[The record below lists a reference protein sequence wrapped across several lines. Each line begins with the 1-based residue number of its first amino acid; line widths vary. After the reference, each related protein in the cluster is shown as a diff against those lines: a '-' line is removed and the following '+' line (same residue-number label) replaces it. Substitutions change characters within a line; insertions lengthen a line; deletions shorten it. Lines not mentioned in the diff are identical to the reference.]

1 MFKNYFLLTRPFQW
15 VKNVVIFIP
24 LIFAKKLFELDAF
37 VLSSIAFVSF
47 ILASSIIYIF
57 NDICDLEKDKKHP
70 IKKNRPLANNSLKKK
85 DAYLLIILLGLL
97 LLVLLKFNISI
108 LGIII
113 FFFILNIF
121 YSLYF
126 KNVVIIDLL
135 IVSLSYVTRVLAGSI
150 IINVALSAWL
160 LICVFSTSLFLISFK
175 RLAEIKMSGSKGRQ
189 ILKKYNTEI
198 LLKIIDVSAICSIV
212 FYSLYTVFVNANLI
226 YTIPLIF
233 LGFFRYYYLY
243 YTAKIF
249 EESPVKIIFC
259 DKPILI
265 LLILWLIIV
274 LINTQILE
282 GDNRHLR

>member
-15 VKNVVIFIP
+15 VKNIIIFIP

-97 LLVLLKFNISI
+97 LLVLLKSNISI

-113 FFFILNIF
+113 IFFILNIF

-126 KNVVIIDLL
+126 KNIVIIDLI
-135 IVSLSYVTRVLAGSI
+135 IVSLSYVVRVLAGSI
-150 IINVALSAWL
+150 IINVALSSWL

-175 RLAEIKMSGSKGRQ
+175 RLAEIKISGFKSRQ

-198 LLKIIDVSAICSIV
+198 LLKIIDVSAICSII
-212 FYSLYTVFVNANLI
+212 FYSLYTVFVNPNLI
-226 YTIPLIF
+226 YTVPLIF

-243 YTAKIF
+243 YNAKTF
-249 EESPVKIIFC
+249 EESPVKIIFS
-259 DKPILI
+259 DKPILV

-274 LINTQILE
+274 LINIQI
-282 GDNRHLR
+282 

>member
-15 VKNVVIFIP
+15 VKNVIIFIP

-37 VLSSIAFVSF
+37 VLSSIVFVSF

-85 DAYLLIILLGLL
+85 DAYLLIVLLLGLL
-97 LLVLLKFNISI
+97 VLVLLKSNISI
-108 LGIII
+108 LGVIII
-113 FFFILNIF
+113 FFVLNIF

-126 KNVVIIDLL
+126 KNVIIIDL
-135 IVSLSYVTRVLAGSI
+135 IMVSLSYVLRVLAGSI

-175 RLAEIKMSGSKGRQ
+175 RLAEIKISGFKSRQ

-198 LLKIIDVSAICSIV
+198 LLKIIDVSAICSII

-249 EESPVKIIFC
+249 EESPVKIIFS
-259 DKPILI
+259 DKPILV

-274 LINTQILE
+274 LANVQI
-282 GDNRHLR
+282 

>member
-15 VKNVVIFIP
+15 VKNVIIFIP

-85 DAYLLIILLGLL
+85 DAYLLIILLLGLL
-97 LLVLLKFNISI
+97 LLVLLKSNISI

-113 FFFILNIF
+113 IFFILNIF

-126 KNVVIIDLL
+126 KNIIIIDLI
-135 IVSLSYVTRVLAGSI
+135 IVSLSYVIRVLAGSI
-150 IINVALSAWL
+150 IINVVLSEWL
-160 LICVFSTSLFLISFK
+160 LICVFSSSLFLISFK
-175 RLAEIKMSGSKGRQ
+175 RLAEMKISGFKSRP
-189 ILKKYNTEI
+189 ILKKYNNEI
-198 LLKIIDVSAICSIV
+198 LLKIIDVSAICSII
-212 FYSLYTVFVNANLI
+212 FYSLYTVFVNPNLI
-226 YTIPLIF
+226 YTVPLIF

-243 YTAKIF
+243 YTAKTF
-249 EESPVKIIFC
+249 EESPVKIIFS
-259 DKPILI
+259 DILIII
-265 LLILWLIIV
+265 LLIAWLVTV
-274 LINTQILE
+274 LINY
-282 GDNRHLR
+282 

>member
-15 VKNVVIFIP
+15 VKNLIIFIP
-24 LIFAKKLFELDAF
+24 LIFSKKLFELDAF
-37 VLSSIAFVSF
+37 VLSSIGFISF

-57 NDICDLEKDKKHP
+57 NDICDLENDKKHP

-97 LLVLLKFNISI
+97 LLVLLKSNISI

-113 FFFILNIF
+113 IFFILNIF

-126 KNVVIIDLL
+126 KNVIIIDLV
-135 IVSLSYVTRVLAGSI
+135 IVSLSYVIRVLAGSI

-175 RLAEIKMSGSKGRQ
+175 RLAEIKISGFKSRP
-189 ILKKYNTEI
+189 ILRTFNNEI
-198 LLKIIDVSAICSIV
+198 LLKIIDVSAICSII
-212 FYSLYTVFVNANLI
+212 FYSLYTVLVNPNLI
-226 YTIPLIF
+226 FTVPLIF
-233 LGFFRYYYLY
+233 VGFFRYYYLY

-249 EESPVKIIFC
+249 EESPVKIIFS
-259 DKPILI
+259 DKPILV

-274 LINTQILE
+274 LANVQI
-282 GDNRHLR
+282 

>member
-15 VKNVVIFIP
+15 VKNVIIFIP
-24 LIFAKKLFELDAF
+24 LIFSKKLFELDAF

-70 IKKNRPLANNSLKKK
+70 IKKNRPLANNSLNKK

-97 LLVLLKFNISI
+97 LLVLLKSNISI
-108 LGIII
+108 LGITII
-113 FFFILNIF
+113 FFTLNIF

-126 KNVVIIDLL
+126 KNIIIIDLV
-135 IVSLSYVTRVLAGSI
+135 IVSLSYVIRVLAGSI
-150 IINVALSAWL
+150 IINVALSTWL
-160 LICVFSTSLFLISFK
+160 LICVFSVSLFLISFK
-175 RLAEIKMSGSKGRQ
+175 RLAEIKISGFKSRP
-189 ILKKYNTEI
+189 ILKKYNNEI
-198 LLKIIDVSAICSIV
+198 LLKIIDVSAICSII
-212 FYSLYTVFVNANLI
+212 FYSLYTVFVNPSLI

-233 LGFFRYYYLY
+233 VGFFRYYYLY

-249 EESPVKIIFC
+249 EESPVKIIFS
-259 DKPILI
+259 DKPILA

-274 LINTQILE
+274 LVNIEI
-282 GDNRHLR
+282 

>member
-1 MFKNYFLLTRPFQW
+1 MFKNYFILTRPFQW
-15 VKNVVIFIP
+15 VKNVIIFIP

-85 DAYLLIILLGLL
+85 DAYLLIILLLGLL
-97 LLVLLKFNISI
+97 LLVLLKSNISI

-113 FFFILNIF
+113 IFFILNIF

-126 KNVVIIDLL
+126 KNVIIIDL
-135 IVSLSYVTRVLAGSI
+135 IMVSLSYVLRVLAGSI
-150 IINVALSAWL
+150 VINVALSAWL

-175 RLAEIKMSGSKGRQ
+175 RLAEIKISGFKSRP
-189 ILKKYNTEI
+189 ILKKYNNEI
-198 LLKIIDVSAICSIV
+198 LLKIIDVSAICSII
-212 FYSLYTVFVNANLI
+212 FYSLYTVFVNPNLI
-226 YTIPLIF
+226 YTVPLIF

-243 YTAKIF
+243 YTAKTF
-249 EESPVKIIFC
+249 EESPVKIIFG
-259 DKPILI
+259 DKPII
-265 LLILWLIIV
+265 VLLIFWLIIV
-274 LINTQILE
+274 LVNIQI
-282 GDNRHLR
+282 

>member
-15 VKNVVIFIP
+15 VKNLIIFIP

-97 LLVLLKFNISI
+97 LLVLLKSNISI
-108 LGIII
+108 LGIIVI
-113 FFFILNIF
+113 FFILNIF

-126 KNVVIIDLL
+126 KNVIIIDLV
-135 IVSLSYVTRVLAGSI
+135 IVSLSYVIRVLAGSI

-160 LICVFSTSLFLISFK
+160 LICVFSASLFLISFK
-175 RLAEIKMSGSKGRQ
+175 RLAEIKISGFKSRP
-189 ILKKYNTEI
+189 ILKKYNNEI

-212 FYSLYTVFVNANLI
+212 FYSLYTVFVNPNLI

-243 YTAKIF
+243 YTAKTF
-249 EESPVKIIFC
+249 EESPVKIIFS
-259 DKPILI
+259 DKPILL

-274 LINTQILE
+274 LINIQI
-282 GDNRHLR
+282 

>member
-15 VKNVVIFIP
+15 VKNLIIFIP

-97 LLVLLKFNISI
+97 LLALLKSNISI

-113 FFFILNIF
+113 IFFILNIF

-126 KNVVIIDLL
+126 KNVIIIDLV
-135 IVSLSYVTRVLAGSI
+135 IVSLSYVIRVLAGSI
-150 IINVALSAWL
+150 IINVPLSAWL
-160 LICVFSTSLFLISFK
+160 LICVFTASLFLISFK
-175 RLAEIKMSGSKGRQ
+175 RLAEIQISGFKSRP
-189 ILKKYNTEI
+189 ILKKYNNEI
-198 LLKIIDVSAICSIV
+198 LLKIIDVSAICSIIV
-212 FYSLYTVFVNANLI
+212 YSLYTVFVNPNLI

-243 YTAKIF
+243 YTTKTF
-249 EESPVKIIFC
+249 EESPVKIIFS
-259 DKPILI
+259 DKPIVV

-274 LINTQILE
+274 LINIQI
-282 GDNRHLR
+282 

>member
-1 MFKNYFLLTRPFQW
+1 MLKNYFILTRPFQW
-15 VKNVVIFIP
+15 VKNVIIFIP

-57 NDICDLEKDKKHP
+57 NDICDLEKDRKHP

-97 LLVLLKFNISI
+97 LLVLLKSNISI

-113 FFFILNIF
+113 IFFILNIF

-126 KNVVIIDLL
+126 KNVIIIDLV
-135 IVSLSYVTRVLAGSI
+135 IVSLSYVIRVLAGSI

-175 RLAEIKMSGSKGRQ
+175 RLAEIKISGFKSRP
-189 ILKKYNTEI
+189 ILRTYNNEI
-198 LLKIIDVSAICSIV
+198 LLKIIDVSAICSII
-212 FYSLYTVFVNANLI
+212 FYSLYTVLVNPNLI
-226 YTIPLIF
+226 YTVPLIF
-233 LGFFRYYYLY
+233 VGFFRYYYLY

-249 EESPVKIIFC
+249 EESPVKIIFS
-259 DKPILI
+259 DKPILV

-274 LINTQILE
+274 LANVQI
-282 GDNRHLR
+282 

>member
-15 VKNVVIFIP
+15 VKNLIIFIP

-37 VLSSIAFVSF
+37 VLSSIGFISF

-85 DAYLLIILLGLL
+85 DAYLLIILLLGLL
-97 LLVLLKFNISI
+97 LLVLLKSNISI

-113 FFFILNIF
+113 IFFISNIF

-126 KNVVIIDLL
+126 KNIIIIDL
-135 IVSLSYVTRVLAGSI
+135 IIISFSYVLRVLAGSI
-150 IINVALSAWL
+150 IINVVLSAWL
-160 LICVFSTSLFLISFK
+160 LICVFSASLFLISFK
-175 RLAEIKMSGSKGRQ
+175 RLAEIKISGFKSRP
-189 ILKKYNTEI
+189 ILKKYNKEI

-212 FYSLYTVFVNANLI
+212 FYSLYTVFVNPNLI

-243 YTAKIF
+243 YTTKIF
-249 EESPVKIIFC
+249 EESPVKIIFS
-259 DKPILI
+259 DKPILL

-274 LINTQILE
+274 LINIQI
-282 GDNRHLR
+282 

>member
-15 VKNVVIFIP
+15 VKNLIIFIP

-97 LLVLLKFNISI
+97 LLVLLKSNISI

-113 FFFILNIF
+113 IFFILNIF

-126 KNVVIIDLL
+126 KNVVIIDLI
-135 IVSLSYVTRVLAGSI
+135 IVSCSYVIRVLAGSI

-160 LICVFSTSLFLISFK
+160 LICVFSASLFLISFK
-175 RLAEIKMSGSKGRQ
+175 RLAEIKISGFESRP
-189 ILKKYNTEI
+189 ILKKYNNEI
-198 LLKIIDVSAICSIV
+198 LLKIIDVSAICSII
-212 FYSLYTVFVNANLI
+212 FYSLYTVFVNPNLI

-243 YTAKIF
+243 YTAKTF
-249 EESPVKIIFC
+249 EESPVKIIFS
-259 DKPILI
+259 DKPILL

-274 LINTQILE
+274 LINIQI
-282 GDNRHLR
+282 

>member
-1 MFKNYFLLTRPFQW
+1 MFKNYFILTRPFQW
-15 VKNVVIFIP
+15 VKNVIIFIP

-70 IKKNRPLANNSLKKK
+70 IKRNRPLANNSLKKK

-97 LLVLLKFNISI
+97 LLVLLKSNISI

-113 FFFILNIF
+113 IFFILNIF

-126 KNVVIIDLL
+126 KNVIIIDLV
-135 IVSLSYVTRVLAGSI
+135 IVSLSYVIRVLAGSI

-175 RLAEIKMSGSKGRQ
+175 RLAEIKISGFKSRP
-189 ILKKYNTEI
+189 ILRTYNNEI
-198 LLKIIDVSAICSIV
+198 LLKIIDVSAICSII
-212 FYSLYTVFVNANLI
+212 FYSLYTVFVNPNLI
-226 YTIPLIF
+226 YTVPLIF
-233 LGFFRYYYLY
+233 VGFFRYYYLY

-249 EESPVKIIFC
+249 EESPVKLIFS
-259 DKPILI
+259 DKPILV
-265 LLILWLIIV
+265 LLILWLIIILV
-274 LINTQILE
+274 NIQI
-282 GDNRHLR
+282 

>member
-15 VKNVVIFIP
+15 VKNVIIFIP
-24 LIFAKKLFELDAF
+24 LIFSKKLFELDAF
-37 VLSSIAFVSF
+37 VLSSIGFISF

-85 DAYLLIILLGLL
+85 DTYLLIILLGLL
-97 LLVLLKFNISI
+97 LLVLLKSNISI

-113 FFFILNIF
+113 IFFILNIF

-126 KNVVIIDLL
+126 KNVIIIDLV
-135 IVSLSYVTRVLAGSI
+135 IVSLSYVIRVLAGSI

-160 LICVFSTSLFLISFK
+160 LICVFSASLFLISFK
-175 RLAEIKMSGSKGRQ
+175 RLAEIKISGFKSRP
-189 ILKKYNTEI
+189 ILKKYNKEI

-212 FYSLYTVFVNANLI
+212 FYSLYTVFVNPNLI

-243 YTAKIF
+243 YTAKTF
-249 EESPVKIIFC
+249 EESPVKIIFS
-259 DKPILI
+259 DKPILV
-265 LLILWLIIV
+265 LVILWLIIV
-274 LINTQILE
+274 LINIQI
-282 GDNRHLR
+282 

>member
-15 VKNVVIFIP
+15 VKNIIIFIP

-97 LLVLLKFNISI
+97 LLVLLKSNISI

-113 FFFILNIF
+113 IFFVLNIF

-126 KNVVIIDLL
+126 KNVIIIDLI
-135 IVSLSYVTRVLAGSI
+135 IVSLSYVIRVLAGSI
-150 IINVALSAWL
+150 IINVSLSAWL

-175 RLAEIKMSGSKGRQ
+175 RLAEIKISGSKSRP
-189 ILKKYNTEI
+189 ILKKYNNEI
-198 LLKIIDVSAICSIV
+198 LLKIIDVSAICSII
-212 FYSLYTVFVNANLI
+212 FYSLYTVFVNPNLI
-226 YTIPLIF
+226 YTVPLIF

-243 YTAKIF
+243 YTAKTF
-249 EESPVKIIFC
+249 EESPVKIIFS
-259 DKPILI
+259 DKPILV

-274 LINTQILE
+274 LVNIQI
-282 GDNRHLR
+282 

>member
-15 VKNVVIFIP
+15 VKNIIIFIP

-37 VLSSIAFVSF
+37 VLSSIGFVSF

-97 LLVLLKFNISI
+97 LLVLLKSNISI

-113 FFFILNIF
+113 IFFILNIF

-126 KNVVIIDLL
+126 KNVIIIDLV
-135 IVSLSYVTRVLAGSI
+135 IVSLSYVIRVLAGSI

-175 RLAEIKMSGSKGRQ
+175 RLAEIKISGFKSRP
-189 ILKKYNTEI
+189 ILRTYNNEI
-198 LLKIIDVSAICSIV
+198 LLKIIDVSAICSII
-212 FYSLYTVFVNANLI
+212 FYSLYTVLVNPNLI
-226 YTIPLIF
+226 FTVPLIF
-233 LGFFRYYYLY
+233 VGFFRYYYLY

-249 EESPVKIIFC
+249 EESPVKIIFS
-259 DKPILI
+259 DKPILV

-274 LINTQILE
+274 LANVQI
-282 GDNRHLR
+282 

>member
-15 VKNVVIFIP
+15 VKNVIIFIP

-97 LLVLLKFNISI
+97 LLLLLKSNISI

-113 FFFILNIF
+113 IFFILNIF

-126 KNVVIIDLL
+126 KNVVIIDLI
-135 IVSLSYVTRVLAGSI
+135 IVSCSYVIRVLAGSI

-175 RLAEIKMSGSKGRQ
+175 RLAEIKISGFKSRP
-189 ILKKYNTEI
+189 ILRTYNNEI
-198 LLKIIDVSAICSIV
+198 LLKIIDVSAICSII
-212 FYSLYTVFVNANLI
+212 FYSLYTVFVNPNLI
-226 YTIPLIF
+226 YTVPLIF

-243 YTAKIF
+243 YTAKTF
-249 EESPVKIIFC
+249 EESPVKIIFS
-259 DKPILI
+259 DILIII
-265 LLILWLIIV
+265 LLIAWLVTV
-274 LINTQILE
+274 LINY
-282 GDNRHLR
+282 

>member
-15 VKNVVIFIP
+15 VKNVIIFIP

-97 LLVLLKFNISI
+97 LLVLLKSNISI

-113 FFFILNIF
+113 IFFILNIF

-126 KNVVIIDLL
+126 KNIVIIDLI
-135 IVSLSYVTRVLAGSI
+135 IVSLSYVVRVLGGSV

-175 RLAEIKMSGSKGRQ
+175 RLAEIKISGFKSRK
-189 ILKKYNTEI
+189 ILKEYNTEI

-212 FYSLYTVFVNANLI
+212 FYSLYTVFINANLI

-249 EESPVKIIFC
+249 EESPVKIIFN
-259 DKPILI
+259 DKLI
-265 LLILWLIIV
+265 LVILILWLIIV
-274 LINTQILE
+274 LINIQI
-282 GDNRHLR
+282 

>member
-15 VKNVVIFIP
+15 VKNVIIFIP
-24 LIFAKKLFELDAF
+24 LIFSKKLFELDAF
-37 VLSSIAFVSF
+37 VLSSIGFISF

-85 DAYLLIILLGLL
+85 DAYLLIILLLGLL
-97 LLVLLKFNISI
+97 LLVLLKSNISI

-113 FFFILNIF
+113 IFFILNIF

-126 KNVVIIDLL
+126 KNVIIIDLV
-135 IVSLSYVTRVLAGSI
+135 IVSLSYVVRVLAGSI

-175 RLAEIKMSGSKGRQ
+175 RLAEIKISGFKSRP
-189 ILKKYNTEI
+189 ILKKYNNEI
-198 LLKIIDVSAICSIV
+198 LLKIVDVSAICSII
-212 FYSLYTVFVNANLI
+212 FYSLYTVFVNPNLI

-243 YTAKIF
+243 YTAKTF
-249 EESPVKIIFC
+249 EESPVKIIFS
-259 DKPILI
+259 DI
-265 LLILWLIIV
+265 LIIV
-274 LINTQILE
+274 LLIAWLVAVLINY
-282 GDNRHLR
+282 

>member
-1 MFKNYFLLTRPFQW
+1 MFKNYFILTRPFQW
-15 VKNVVIFIP
+15 VKNVIIFIP

-70 IKKNRPLANNSLKKK
+70 IKKNRPLANNSLNKK

-113 FFFILNIF
+113 IFFTLNIF

-126 KNVVIIDLL
+126 KNIIIIDLV
-135 IVSLSYVTRVLAGSI
+135 IVSLSYVIRVLAGSI
-150 IINVALSAWL
+150 IINVALSTWL

-175 RLAEIKMSGSKGRQ
+175 RLAEIKISGFKSRP
-189 ILKKYNTEI
+189 ILKKYNNEI
-198 LLKIIDVSAICSIV
+198 LLKIIDVSAICSII
-212 FYSLYTVFVNANLI
+212 FYSLYTVFVNPSLI

-233 LGFFRYYYLY
+233 VGFFDI
-243 YTAKIF
+243 TICIT
-249 EESPVKIIFC
+249 P
-259 DKPILI
+259 
-265 LLILWLIIV
+265 
-274 LINTQILE
+274 
-282 GDNRHLR
+282 LRFLRNHQSR

>member
-15 VKNVVIFIP
+15 VKNVIIFIP

-70 IKKNRPLANNSLKKK
+70 IKKNRPLANNSLKKRG
-85 DAYLLIILLGLL
+85 AYLLITLLLGLL
-97 LLVLLKFNISI
+97 LLVLLKSNITI

-113 FFFILNIF
+113 IFFILNIL

-126 KNVVIIDLL
+126 KNVIIIDLI
-135 IVSLSYVTRVLAGSI
+135 IVSLSYVIRVLAGSI
-150 IINVALSAWL
+150 IINVALSSWL

-175 RLAEIKMSGSKGRQ
+175 RLAEIKISGIKSRP
-189 ILKKYNTEI
+189 ILKKYSNEI
-198 LLKIIDVSAICSIV
+198 LLKIIDVSAICSII
-212 FYSLYTVFVNANLI
+212 FYSLYTVFVNPNLI
-226 YTIPLIF
+226 YTVPLIF

-243 YTAKIF
+243 YTAKTF
-249 EESPVKIIFC
+249 EESPVKIIFG
-259 DKPILI
+259 DKPII
-265 LLILWLIIV
+265 VLLIFWLIIV
-274 LINTQILE
+274 LVNIQI
-282 GDNRHLR
+282 

>member
-15 VKNVVIFIP
+15 VKNIIIFIP

-97 LLVLLKFNISI
+97 LLALLKSNISI

-113 FFFILNIF
+113 IFFILNIF

-126 KNVVIIDLL
+126 KNVIIIDLV
-135 IVSLSYVTRVLAGSI
+135 IISLSYVIRVLAGSI
-150 IINVALSAWL
+150 IINVPLSAWL
-160 LICVFSTSLFLISFK
+160 LICVFTASLFLISFK
-175 RLAEIKMSGSKGRQ
+175 RLAEIQISGFKSRP
-189 ILKKYNTEI
+189 ILKKYNNEI
-198 LLKIIDVSAICSIV
+198 LLKIIDVSAICFIII
-212 FYSLYTVFVNANLI
+212 YSLYTVFVNPNLI

-243 YTAKIF
+243 YTTKTF
-249 EESPVKIIFC
+249 EESPVKIIFS
-259 DKPILI
+259 DKPILV

-274 LINTQILE
+274 LANIQI
-282 GDNRHLR
+282 

>member
-15 VKNVVIFIP
+15 VKNIIIFIP

-37 VLSSIAFVSF
+37 VLSSIGFVSF

-97 LLVLLKFNISI
+97 LLVLLKSNISI

-113 FFFILNIF
+113 IFFILNIF

-126 KNVVIIDLL
+126 KNVIIIDLV
-135 IVSLSYVTRVLAGSI
+135 IVSLSYVIRVLAGSI

-175 RLAEIKMSGSKGRQ
+175 RLAEIKISGFKSRP
-189 ILKKYNTEI
+189 ILRTYNNEI
-198 LLKIIDVSAICSIV
+198 LLKIIDVSAICSII
-212 FYSLYTVFVNANLI
+212 FYSLYTVLVNPNLI
-226 YTIPLIF
+226 FTVPLIF
-233 LGFFRYYYLY
+233 VGFFRYYYLY

-249 EESPVKIIFC
+249 EESPVKIIFS
-259 DKPILI
+259 DILI
-265 LLILWLIIV
+265 IILCCKIS
-274 LINTQILE
+274 TTF
-282 GDNRHLR
+282 

>member
-15 VKNVVIFIP
+15 VKNVIIFIP

-97 LLVLLKFNISI
+97 LLLLLKSNISI

-113 FFFILNIF
+113 IFFILNIF

-126 KNVVIIDLL
+126 KNVVIIDLI
-135 IVSLSYVTRVLAGSI
+135 IVSCSYVIRVLAGSI

-160 LICVFSTSLFLISFK
+160 LICVFSASLFLISFK
-175 RLAEIKMSGSKGRQ
+175 RLAEIKISGFKSRP
-189 ILKKYNTEI
+189 ILKKYNKEI

-212 FYSLYTVFVNANLI
+212 FYSLYTVFVNPNLI

-243 YTAKIF
+243 YTTKIF
-249 EESPVKIIFC
+249 EESPVKIIFS
-259 DKPILI
+259 DKPILL

-274 LINTQILE
+274 LINTQI
-282 GDNRHLR
+282 

>member
-15 VKNVVIFIP
+15 VKNLIIFIP

-97 LLVLLKFNISI
+97 LLVLLKSNISI

-113 FFFILNIF
+113 IFFILNIF

-126 KNVVIIDLL
+126 KNVIIIDLV
-135 IVSLSYVTRVLAGSI
+135 IVSLSYVIRVLAGSI
-150 IINVALSAWL
+150 IINVPLSAWL
-160 LICVFSTSLFLISFK
+160 LICVFTASLFLISFK
-175 RLAEIKMSGSKGRQ
+175 RLAEIQISGFKSRP
-189 ILKKYNTEI
+189 ILKKYNNEI
-198 LLKIIDVSAICSIV
+198 LLKIIDVSAICSIIV
-212 FYSLYTVFVNANLI
+212 YSLYTVFVNPNLI

-243 YTAKIF
+243 YTTKTF
-249 EESPVKIIFC
+249 EESPVKIIFS
-259 DKPILI
+259 DKPIVV

-274 LINTQILE
+274 LINIQI
-282 GDNRHLR
+282 

>member
-1 MFKNYFLLTRPFQW
+1 MFKNYFILTRPFQW
-15 VKNVVIFIP
+15 VKNVIIFIP

-37 VLSSIAFVSF
+37 VLSSIAFVGF

-85 DAYLLIILLGLL
+85 DAYLLIILLLGLL
-97 LLVLLKFNISI
+97 LLVLLKSNISI

-113 FFFILNIF
+113 IFFILNIF

-126 KNVVIIDLL
+126 KNVIIIDL
-135 IVSLSYVTRVLAGSI
+135 IMVSLSYVLRVLAGSI

-175 RLAEIKMSGSKGRQ
+175 RLAEIKISGFKSRP
-189 ILKKYNTEI
+189 ILKKYNNEI
-198 LLKIIDVSAICSIV
+198 LLKIIDVSAICSII
-212 FYSLYTVFVNANLI
+212 FYSLYTVFVNPNLI
-226 YTIPLIF
+226 YTVPLIF

-243 YTAKIF
+243 YTAKTF
-249 EESPVKIIFC
+249 EESPVKIIFG
-259 DKPILI
+259 DKPILV

-274 LINTQILE
+274 LVNIQI
-282 GDNRHLR
+282 

>member
-15 VKNVVIFIP
+15 VKNVIIFIP

-97 LLVLLKFNISI
+97 LLVLLKSNISI
-108 LGIII
+108 IGIIII
-113 FFFILNIF
+113 FFVLNIF

-126 KNVVIIDLL
+126 KNVIIIDLV
-135 IVSLSYVTRVLAGSI
+135 IVSLSYVIRVLAGSI
-150 IINVALSAWL
+150 IINVAISAWL

-175 RLAEIKMSGSKGRQ
+175 RLAEIKISGFKSRL
-189 ILKKYNTEI
+189 ILKKYNNEI
-198 LLKIIDVSAICSIV
+198 LLKIIDVSAICSII
-212 FYSLYTVFVNANLI
+212 FYSLYTVLVNPNLI
-226 YTIPLIF
+226 FTVPLIF
-233 LGFFRYYYLY
+233 VGFFRYYYLY

-249 EESPVKIIFC
+249 EESPVKIIFS
-259 DKPILI
+259 DKPILA

-274 LINTQILE
+274 LANVQI
-282 GDNRHLR
+282 

>member
-15 VKNVVIFIP
+15 VKNVIIFIP
-24 LIFAKKLFELDAF
+24 LIFAKKLFELDDF
-37 VLSSIAFVSF
+37 ILSSIAFISF
-47 ILASSIIYIF
+47 ILASSIVYIF
-57 NDICDLEKDKKHP
+57 NDICDLEQDKKHP
-70 IKKNRPLANNSLKKK
+70 IKKKTRPLANNSLEKK

-97 LLVLLKFNISI
+97 LLVLLKSNISI
-108 LGIII
+108 IGIII
-113 FFFILNIF
+113 IFFILNIF

-126 KNVVIIDLL
+126 KNVIIIDLV
-135 IVSLSYVTRVLAGSI
+135 IVSLSYVIRVLAGSI
-150 IINVALSAWL
+150 IINVGLSSWL

-175 RLAEIKMSGSKGRQ
+175 RLAEIKISGFKSRP
-189 ILKKYNTEI
+189 ILKRYNSEI
-198 LLKIIDVSAICSIV
+198 LLKIIDVSAICSII

-249 EESPVKIIFC
+249 EESPVKIIFS
-259 DKPILI
+259 DKPILV

-274 LINTQILE
+274 LANVQI
-282 GDNRHLR
+282 